1 MYIVVYN
8 IFTCNSICDI
18 VIVIIFLNSSDNKL
32 LPAYSWSIIKPST
45 RWRSFPLQLALLK
58 ERIAFKFAPPLCLIS
73 KEPSCSIHNWPT
85 STLCSIQLIFC
96 QVYASF
102 HLHIIC
108 EIVDNGILIW
118 PYSYSFCFCI
128 IWIQLFT
135 INSYTFFNVFLEF
148 LCLIIFYIFIN
159 ILFMYIYRIF

>member
-1 MYIVVYN
+1 MYIVCI
-8 IFTCNSICDI
+8 IFLYAIRF
-18 VIVIIFLNSSDNKL
+18 IVIIFLNSSDNKL

-85 STLCSIQLIFC
+85 STLCSIQLMFC

-102 HLHIIC
+102 HLRAIC
-108 EIVDNGILIW
+108 EIVIDNGILVW
-118 PYSYSFCFCI
+118 PFEYFYSFCFCV

-135 INSYTFFNVFLEF
+135 INSYNFSNVFLEF
-148 LCLIIFYIFIN
+148 LCLISFLYFY
-159 ILFMYIYRIF
+159 